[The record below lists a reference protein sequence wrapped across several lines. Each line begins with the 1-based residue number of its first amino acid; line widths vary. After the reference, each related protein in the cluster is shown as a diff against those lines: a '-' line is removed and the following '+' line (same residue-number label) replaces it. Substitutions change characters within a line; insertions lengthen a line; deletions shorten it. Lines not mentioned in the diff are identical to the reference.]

1 MQKVS
6 GNKKTRVLT
15 HKQKCIA
22 NSSLQAPLEQ
32 TLHLLSRKDRVPLTL
47 AHRPQSFEAANA
59 TGDGGRCADDEQVS
73 KGSCLTRGGAWW

>member
-15 HKQKCIA
+15 HKQKYIA
-22 NSSLQAPLEQ
+22 NSSLQAPLGQ
-32 TLHLLSRKDRVPLTL
+32 TLHLLSEKDCVLLTL

-59 TGDGGRCADDEQVS
+59 MGDGDTARTDI
-73 KGSCLTRGGAWW
+73 KGELSDSGG